1 MTNREKAKII
11 LNSLDRMLQI
21 DFNFQD
27 FYIKAIER
35 GLEEIDKKENG
46 K

>member
-11 LNSLDRMLQI
+11 LNSLDRMVQI

-35 GLEEIDKKENG
+35 GLEEINKKENA

>member
-1 MTNREKAKII
+1 MTNEEKAMI
-11 LNSLDRMLQI
+11 LLEQLDKVLQI
-21 DFNFQD
+21 DFNFSRV
-27 FYIKAIER
+27 YLSAIER